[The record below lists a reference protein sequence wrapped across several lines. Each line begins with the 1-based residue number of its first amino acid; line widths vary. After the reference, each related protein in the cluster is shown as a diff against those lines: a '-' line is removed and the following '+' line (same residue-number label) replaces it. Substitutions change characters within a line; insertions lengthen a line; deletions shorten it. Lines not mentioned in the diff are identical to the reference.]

1 MNIAIVGGG
10 IAGLATAHQ
19 LAARH
24 RVTLYEAA
32 DYVGGH
38 TNTVDATVGG
48 INYPV
53 DTGFLVFNER
63 TYPHLIALF
72 ETLGVP
78 TAHSDMSFS
87 VSVGPHDFEWC
98 GSDLASLFAQPSNAL
113 SPRFWSMLSDLMRF
127 NRQATALARDPA
139 QSAEAAVPL
148 GEWLVANRYGAPFR
162 NGYLLPMAAAI
173 WSCPTKAMLA
183 FPVGSFARFCD
194 NHGLLQI
201 ADRPRWFTVQGGARQ
216 YVERILSKL
225 DDVRRA
231 TPVRRIE
238 RHIDASGMRQVTVV
252 TDHGRER
259 FDHVVLACHSDQSL
273 ALLDDACPISPTAL
287 ISILTWP

>member
-1 MNIAIVGGG
+1 MKIAIVGGG
-10 IAGLATAHQ
+10 IAGLATAHR

-48 INYPV
+48 ITYPV

-78 TAHSDMSFS
+78 TAASDMSFS

-127 NRQATALARDPA
+127 NRQATALARNPA
-139 QSAEAAVPL
+139 LSAEAAVPL
-148 GEWLVANRYGAPFR
+148 GEWLLANRYGAPFR

-173 WSCPTKAMLA
+173 WSCPASTMLA
-183 FPVGSFARFCD
+183 FPVGSFTRFCD

-201 ADRPRWFTVQGGARQ
+201 ANRPRWFTVQGGAR
-216 YVERILSKL
+216 
-225 DDVRRA
+225 RRSGASSA
-231 TPVRRIE
+231 TTTPP
-238 RHIDASGMRQVTVV
+238 GTVGWRSSPI
-252 TDHGRER
+252 TAAKTSIMWSWPATATSRSHCSTRPTTTS
-259 FDHVVLACHSDQSL
+259 APSWAQ
-273 ALLDDACPISPTAL
+273 CPISPIGL
-287 ISILTWP
+287 ICIPTWP